1 MSTPA
6 SIARHPLHPI
16 LVAVPIGLWVF
27 SVAADLIFQFG
38 LGRTVWKDV
47 AFYALG
53 GGIVGA
59 LIAAIPG
66 FIDFLSIT
74 DATAR
79 RVGVMHMVANLIA
92 LAIFGASFWLRWIDT
107 VGFLPAA
114 FSIFGLAAL
123 SVAGWF
129 GGELIFAHSM
139 GVKPPREAPRSQAS
153 RSQRRI
159 A

>member
-38 LGRTVWKDV
+38 WGRTVWKDV
-47 AFYALG
+47 AFYTLG
-53 GGIVGA
+53 GGIE
-59 LIAAIPG
+59 
-66 FIDFLSIT
+66 
-74 DATAR
+74 
-79 RVGVMHMVANLIA
+79 
-92 LAIFGASFWLRWIDT
+92 T

-114 FSIFGLAAL
+114 FSIFALVAL

-129 GGELIFAHSM
+129 GGELVFVHSM
-139 GVKPPREAPRSQAS
+139 GVKPPRQAPRSQAS
-153 RSQRRI
+153 SSQRRI